1 MVRKEMKDEILSHLL
16 AASGLCAFSARNVHH
31 SDYELAI
38 QNIDSLKHHLEEAKV
53 GIMVHLRELGE
64 GK

>member
-1 MVRKEMKDEILSHLL
+1 MIRKEMKDEILSHLL
-16 AASGLCAFSARNVHH
+16 TASGLCAYTAKNVHY

-38 QNIDSLKHHLEEAKV
+38 QNIDALKYHLEEAKV